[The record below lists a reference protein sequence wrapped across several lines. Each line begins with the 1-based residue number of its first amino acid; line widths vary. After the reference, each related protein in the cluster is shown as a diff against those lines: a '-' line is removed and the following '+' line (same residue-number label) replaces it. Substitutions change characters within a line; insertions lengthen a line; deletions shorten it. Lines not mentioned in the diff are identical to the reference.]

1 MEKET
6 LEEAALEYI
15 DNNVFCD
22 GITPFEI
29 EIADKAFIAG
39 ANYQKERMYSEEEVV
54 YFIHKFLKEHQP
66 HLPYVTGGINMWFEQ
81 FKKK

>member
-1 MEKET
+1 MKS
-6 LEEAALEYI
+6 LEEEVKEYI

-39 ANYQKERMYSEEEVV
+39 ANSKWVQAK
-54 YFIHKFLKEHQP
+54 LKECWDAAHQA
-66 HLPYVTGGINMWFEQ
+66 GRFEGKGIAEENWQTFEDWYNENII
-81 FKKK
+81 

>member
-1 MEKET
+1 MKT
-6 LEEAALEYI
+6 LEEQALEYI

-39 ANYQKERMYSEEEVV
+39 ANSKWVQAEKIKAQIDILSLLNDTHSLRINIMIS
-54 YFIHKFLKEHQP
+54 KLKQQLKELQ
-66 HLPYVTGGINMWFEQ
+66 NE
-81 FKKK
+81 

>member
-1 MEKET
+1 MKELEK
-6 LEEAALEYI
+6 AALEYI

-39 ANYQKERMYSEEEVV
+39 AKWMLEQLNDFDTWKEFKDEE
-54 YFIHKFLKEHQP
+54 I
-66 HLPYVTGGINMWFEQ
+66 
-81 FKKK
+81 